1 MKLHR
6 LELTGFGPF
15 RERQSVDFD
24 AFDDDGLFLISGRTG
39 AGKSSILDG
48 VSFALYGSVPRYDGG
63 DRRLRSDHSFLTD
76 PTEVRLEFTV
86 GGTRWRVTRAPE
98 YERPAKRGGGLTL
111 EPARAEL
118 EEWVDGA
125 WVGRAAKQRE
135 VGLALDEVLG
145 LSAQQFQQVIL
156 LAQNKFSRFLLAP
169 NAERQQLLR
178 TLFGTRRFEA
188 YKEALEERRRDA
200 QKRLDESSTRVRTLL
215 DVAERRHGIEFPLAD
230 LFLWGT
236 GKAPVSA
243 LESAVRVGPA
253 RIDGAATDHYAFRQ
267 DGVDWQLWIQT
278 GDAPLPRRLV
288 ITTTDDPARPQYAST
303 LTWNT
308 APNLKDSTF
317 TFTPPKDAARIEL
330 VEVDAVAVE
339 EDSP

>member
-1 MKLHR
+1 MRHVVR
-6 LELTGFGPF
+6 
-15 RERQSVDFD
+15 SI
-24 AFDDDGLFLISGRTG
+24 GL
-39 AGKSSILDG
+39 
-48 VSFALYGSVPRYDGG
+48 
-63 DRRLRSDHSFLTD
+63 
-76 PTEVRLEFTV
+76 
-86 GGTRWRVTRAPE
+86 
-98 YERPAKRGGGLTL
+98 
-111 EPARAEL
+111 
-118 EEWVDGA
+118 
-125 WVGRAAKQRE
+125 
-135 VGLALDEVLG
+135 GLALSTG
-145 LSAQQFQQVIL
+145 SGSAASGQASGPPSAASATAVASVQ
-156 LAQNKFSRFLLAP
+156 P
-169 NAERQQLLR
+169 
-178 TLFGTRRFEA
+178 EA
-188 YKEALEERRRDA
+188 VAALERMGAYLRSLKALTVHGESTIDLVMEDGQTLEFPGTVDYRVRAPDRLQLDMRTDRKERRLFYDGKTLTVFGPRNKLYA
-200 QKRLDESSTRVRTLL
+200 STPAPPTIAGLL